1 MDDGKP
7 RNSLFI
13 KFIINCLCERLVFF
27 LLLPFYLSVERTKNS
42 AVITYTIC
50 GCHEISGPRDISI
63 TVKAYVKY
71 KGTNMVM
78 LLCVYVCF
86 VKYKFLQEK
95 ILYIFLAIR

>member
-63 TVKAYVKY
+63 TV
-71 KGTNMVM
+71 GI
-78 LLCVYVCF
+78 C
-86 VKYKFLQEK
+86 
-95 ILYIFLAIR
+95 